1 LRQAFFEPDSSYI
14 LTDKSAHI
22 HAQKERD
29 YTI

>member
-1 LRQAFFEPDSSYI
+1 LRQAFFEPDSLDV
-14 LTDKSAHI
+14 LTNQSAHI